1 MTHLL
6 HPFQFLV
13 IAVFGS
19 MHGRQLLLNDI
30 FGKRIESYVNSSA
43 REATPLDGVSI
54 VSNLI
59 SANNA
64 YTIGHIKAPRDRVN
78 TESKK
83 VWTLAVVRTWH

>member
-1 MTHLL
+1 MKHLL

-13 IAVFGS
+13 IAVSGS
-19 MHGRQLLLNDI
+19 MHGRQLLLNDT
-30 FGKRIESYVNSSA
+30 FGKRIESYVNNSASSDSA
-43 REATPLDGVSI
+43 RRVSI

-64 YTIGHIKAPRDRVN
+64 YTIGYIKALRDQVN

-83 VWTLAVVRTWH
+83 V